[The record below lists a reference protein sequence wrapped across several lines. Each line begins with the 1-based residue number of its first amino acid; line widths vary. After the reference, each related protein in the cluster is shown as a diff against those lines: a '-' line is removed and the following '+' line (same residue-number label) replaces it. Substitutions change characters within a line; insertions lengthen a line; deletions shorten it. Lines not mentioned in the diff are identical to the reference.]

1 MQSDSKLSQD
11 GHPGAAAT
19 GRPELRARLRAAREA
34 FVASDARVPAE
45 QALAQRLRSVLD
57 ELEPSCLGLYWPIRS
72 EFNAVAALGAD
83 SLRRARCWALP
94 YTLRQDRQMHYRAWD
109 GAAPTVRDESGLP
122 SSEGPPVLPDVVLL
136 PCLGYT
142 RDGYRLGYGAG
153 YFDRWLAAHPQVTAI
168 GVAWAVGALSPGEFT
183 PEPHDQPM
191 MLVVTEH
198 GVVGG

>member
-1 MQSDSKLSQD
+1 
-11 GHPGAAAT
+11 
-19 GRPELRARLRAAREA
+19 
-34 FVASDARVPAE
+34 
-45 QALAQRLRSVLD
+45 
-57 ELEPSCLGLYWPIRS
+57 
-72 EFNAVAALGAD
+72 
-83 SLRRARCWALP
+83 
-94 YTLRQDRQMHYRAWD
+94 MHYRAWD

-168 GVAWAVGALSPGEFT
+168 GVVWAVGALSPGEFT

>member
-1 MQSDSKLSQD
+1 MQFDSSQSQE
-11 GHPGAAAT
+11 GHPGSGSA
-19 GRPELRARLRAAREA
+19 GRPALRARLRAAREA
-34 FVASDARVPAE
+34 FVASDARVAAE

-57 ELEPSCLGLYWPIRS
+57 ELEPACLGLYWPIRS

-83 SLRRARCWALP
+83 SLSRPRGWALP

-109 GAAPTVRDESGLP
+109 GTAPPLRDESGLP
-122 SSEGPPVLPDVVLL
+122 SSGGPPVLPDVVLL

-168 GVAWAVGALSPGEFT
+168 GVAWAVGGLNPGEFV